1 MIYRT
6 QGEHKKKLH
15 HRCGL
20 IKQEYYSKHLVYKMQ
35 DINISSV
42 DRFRQVFTVMFVLHK
57 YYHNSFYLW
66 IGMPT
71 SL

>member
-1 MIYRT
+1 
-6 QGEHKKKLH
+6 
-15 HRCGL
+15 
-20 IKQEYYSKHLVYKMQ
+20 MQ